1 MQRLRLFLPLIGFAV
16 LAGLLWRGLA
26 LDPNHMPSALAN
38 RPFPEFTALS
48 LDGVPVSRA
57 DLLGRP
63 ALVNVWATWCPSC
76 AAEHAFLNRLAAD
89 GVTIYGIDYK
99 DDADEA
105 RRWIAERGN
114 PYRLIVADPDGR
126 LGIELGVTGAPETY
140 LIDASGVVRHRYQGA
155 LDERVWQDEF
165 APLFER
171 LAAERPR

>member
-16 LAGLLWRGLA
+16 LAVLLWRGLA

-38 RPFPEFTALS
+38 RPFPEFTALT
-48 LDGVPVSRA
+48 LDGRPVGRA

-76 AAEHAFLNRLAAD
+76 ATEHAFLNRLAAD

-99 DDADEA
+99 DDADAA

-126 LGIELGVTGAPETY
+126 LGIDLGVTGAPETY
-140 LIDASGVVRHRYQGA
+140 LIDADGVVRQRYQGA
-155 LDERVWQDEF
+155 LDQRVWQREF